1 VSILNPLFEAV
12 AWVMMGIHSVLSKP
26 FGASSGVTW
35 ALTIIILVVLMRLV
49 MVPLFIKQ
57 RNSMWKM
64 QSHMPQLQEIRKK
77 YKNDKT
83 RLNEETMKFYKENG
97 INPLG
102 GCLPL
107 VAQLPVFW
115 ALFNVLKALAQW
127 QPPAK
132 GQVAKQPAYG
142 MKISFV
148 ESAHEAKI
156 FGISLYDQ
164 FLHPVLGETTTS
176 RLLIVVFVLVSAVTT
191 FLTMRQSQRRGMM
204 NQTAPDPDQPGA
216 AAAQAMSKNMM
227 YIAPFFALTGLYWQF
242 GLVLYWVTT
251 NVWTL
256 GQQHFLFRKLPL
268 VGSTTVGASAVG
280 AASGTSGAGAKSAT
294 AKAGT
299 SSGSAAKSGT
309 KTAAAK
315 SATAAKA
322 AGTKPA
328 GTKPA
333 GTKPAGTK
341 PAGTKPAGTRPAGTK
356 PAGTKPAGTRPAA
369 AKSGVAKP
377 AAGKPAAKADGTTS
391 SAARATSPAKAPG
404 SKTTAS
410 KAADAKTVD
419 AKTVDADTVDADTVD
434 TTTADAKTS
443 DTKTSAG
450 ALASANGAT
459 ANGSTNGSG
468 VLRLFGRGKEE
479 PQDDVPV
486 APQAKVVRQQP
497 SRTTRSKRN
506 TGKR

>member
-280 AASGTSGAGAKSAT
+280 AASGTSGTGAKSAT

-309 KTAAAK
+309 KTAATK

-322 AGTKPA
+322 
-328 GTKPA
+328 
-333 GTKPAGTK
+333 
-341 PAGTKPAGTRPAGTK
+341 AGTKPAGTRPAGTK
-356 PAGTKPAGTRPAA
+356 PAGTRPAGTKPAA

-419 AKTVDADTVDADTVD
+419 ADTVDADTVD

-443 DTKTSAG
+443 DTKTSAD